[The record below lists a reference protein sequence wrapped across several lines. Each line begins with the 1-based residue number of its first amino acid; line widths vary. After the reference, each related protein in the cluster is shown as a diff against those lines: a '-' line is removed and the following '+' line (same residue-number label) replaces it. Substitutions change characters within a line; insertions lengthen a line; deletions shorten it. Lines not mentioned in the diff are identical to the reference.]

1 MKLFVWHWQHFD
13 LITIADSVD
22 SARLNIVRSLNL
34 EDDFLRY
41 NRKKANVS
49 LFDILY
55 NSTPEI
61 KEEFTQ
67 FYIKFNQWPVNEVIY
82 GDN

>member
-1 MKLFVWHWQHFD
+1 MKLFIWHWQHFD
-13 LITIADSVD
+13 LITIADTTD
-22 SARLNIVRSLNL
+22 NARLNIVRSLNL

-55 NSTPEI
+55 NNVPEI
-61 KEEFTQ
+61 KEDFTQ
-67 FYIKFNQWPVNEVIY
+67 FYIKFGQWPVNGELY
-82 GDN
+82 AEN